1 MTPAPVRVFD
11 LATATTPGG
20 ATLTTFGTMAVAD
33 AAATADIAS
42 RETRDEWLDRN
53 SGRIMVLPAVV
64 ILLAFAIFPLIVSIY
79 LSLCRFALAGGSF
92 TLTFIGLFNYKRLLF
107 GAQQYHLIGTMKPL
121 ETPQWIAL
129 AAYVVIILYWLGRYV
144 ATDFSVP
151 GLVGRL
157 ISASLATGIVIAALA
172 TIPAGG
178 YEGTLITTCF
188 YVLVGVCAQFLLGLG
203 LALLC
208 AQPIRAR
215 NFFRVVFFIP
225 LMVTPVGVAY
235 MFRMLADMQKG
246 PFAPLSAAFG
256 LTAWS
261 WATQA
266 WSARLMVLIGDTWQW
281 TPFMFIVL
289 LAAIENQPRDQLEAA
304 RLDGASGW
312 QVFRDITWPS
322 IAPIAA
328 TVVLL
333 RLIEAF
339 KIIDI
344 PNVLTAGGP
353 GLATE
358 SMTLHAFIAWRT
370 QDLGGSAAIG
380 YLLLFVSTVTC
391 VSFFN
396 YVVRWTRRHQ

>member
-1 MTPAPVRVFD
+1 
-11 LATATTPGG
+11 
-20 ATLTTFGTMAVAD
+20 MAVAD
-33 AAATADIAS
+33 AAATAAISS

-53 SGRIMVLPAVV
+53 SGRIMVLPAVI

-129 AAYVVIILYWLGRYV
+129 GVYAVVILYLLGRYV
-144 ATDFSVP
+144 ATSFSVL
-151 GLVGRL
+151 GFVARL

-178 YEGTLITTCF
+178 YQGTLITTYF
-188 YVLVGVCAQFLLGLG
+188 YVLVGVCAQFLIGLG

-304 RLDGASGW
+304 RLDGASGL

-328 TVVLL
+328 TVVLI

>member
-1 MTPAPVRVFD
+1 
-11 LATATTPGG
+11 
-20 ATLTTFGTMAVAD
+20 MAVAD
-33 AAATADIAS
+33 AAAATADIAS

-92 TLTFIGLFNYKRLLF
+92 TLTFIGLFNYQRLLF

-129 AAYVVIILYWLGRYV
+129 AAYAVIILYWLGRYV
-144 ATDFSVP
+144 ATDFSVL
-151 GLVGRL
+151 GFVGRL

-188 YVLVGVCAQFLLGLG
+188 YVLVGVFVQFLIGLG

-304 RLDGASGW
+304 RLDGAGGW
-312 QVFRDITWPS
+312 RVFRDITWPS

-328 TVVLL
+328 TVVLI